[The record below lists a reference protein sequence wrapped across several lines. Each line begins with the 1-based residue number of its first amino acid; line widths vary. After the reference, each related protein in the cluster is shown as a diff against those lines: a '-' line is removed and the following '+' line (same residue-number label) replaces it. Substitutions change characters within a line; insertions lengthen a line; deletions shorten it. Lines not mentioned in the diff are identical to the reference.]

1 MERGLGLN
9 TEDNVFVQKSLK
21 LVCWSVFIFILE
33 KCHVYF
39 SLILCPLILEQAIF
53 ASSAV
58 LNLISASFL
67 SLINN
72 T

>member
-1 MERGLGLN
+1 MERGLGRN
-9 TEDNVFVQKSLK
+9 TEENVFEQKSLK
-21 LVCWSVFIFILE
+21 LVCWSAFICILE
-33 KCHVYF
+33 QCHIYF

-53 ASSAV
+53 ASSTV
-58 LNLISASFL
+58 LNLINAWFL